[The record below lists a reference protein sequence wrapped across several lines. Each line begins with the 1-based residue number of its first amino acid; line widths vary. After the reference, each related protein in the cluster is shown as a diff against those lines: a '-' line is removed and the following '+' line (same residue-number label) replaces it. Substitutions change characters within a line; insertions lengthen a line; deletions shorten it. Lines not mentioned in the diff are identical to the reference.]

1 MNINVTA
8 GLDVA
13 LLCDI
18 PSASPPP
25 VIEWWDDNGFI
36 PDVPDMDVRYVNGS
50 RYLVIRELT
59 AEQISRM
66 YRCRVTNAFLHTTV
80 TSNGDYTLNDLGK
93 LCGGCVMSLHS

>member
-8 GLDVA
+8 NLDVA

-25 VIEWWDDNGFI
+25 VIEWLDDNGLI
-36 PDVPDMDVRYVNGS
+36 SSEPDVRYVSGG

-59 AEQISRM
+59 AEQISRT
-66 YRCRVTNAFLHTTV
+66 YRCRVTNAIVHDTV
-80 TSNGDYTLNDLGK
+80 TSNGDYTLTDLGK
-93 LCGGCVMSLHS
+93 LCV

>member
-18 PSASPPP
+18 PSACPPP
-25 VIEWWDDNGFI
+25 VIEWWDDNGLI
-36 PDVPDMDVRYVNGS
+36 PDVPDMDVRYVNGGQ
-50 RYLVIRELT
+50 YLVIRELT
-59 AEQISRM
+59 AEQISRT
-66 YRCRVTNAFLHTTV
+66 YRCRVTNAVVHDTV

-93 LCGGCVMSLHS
+93 LWGGSVMSLHS